1 MPLNP
6 VDTNARWKTTRAG
19 KASGLQCQENVIV
32 NLGRFILSRGVTHA
46 SERDSKAVA
55 DLLEGMPLQ
64 PVSLAGDTG
73 YSDGRLRYLLEERD
87 ITAYIPIH
95 PRQETSMVAS
105 GDFAYHGDHLVCPQ
119 GKILRRGA
127 YHKRQRSYHYAARQ
141 KDCQACPVK
150 DTCLP
155 PGQKRR
161 FFGVTI
167 YHSQYARARERNRT
181 ASARR
186 ENNRRKTIA
195 EGTFASLDRL
205 GWEKS
210 RLRGLWKVDCEGY
223 MAALAHNVLKMVRRL
238 GRGVGPLGP
247 VAPAASMAQDVRCD
261 VADTAAFF
269 TALSSY
275 SGWIIGWTAQ
285 LRPAP
290 R

>member
-6 VDTNARWKTTRAG
+6 VDTDARWRTTRAG
-19 KASGLQCQENVIV
+19 KASGLQYQENVMV
-32 NLGRFILSRGVTHA
+32 DLGGFILSRGVTHA
-46 SERDSKAVA
+46 SERESRTVA
-55 DLLEGMPLQ
+55 GLLEGLPLQ

-105 GDFAYHGDHLVCPQ
+105 GDFTYHGDHLVCSQ
-119 GKILRRGA
+119 GKTQRRGA
-127 YHKRQRSYHYAARQ
+127 YHKRKRSYQYVARQ

-167 YHSQYARARERNRT
+167 YHPQYARAQD
-181 ASARR
+181 
-186 ENNRRKTIA
+186 
-195 EGTFASLDRL
+195 GTCDMAD
-205 GWEKS
+205 EA
-210 RLRGLWKVDCEGY
+210 GL
-223 MAALAHNVLKMVRRL
+223 
-238 GRGVGPLGP
+238 
-247 VAPAASMAQDVRCD
+247 
-261 VADTAAFF
+261 F
-269 TALSSY
+269 TALSSC
-275 SGWIIGWTAQ
+275 SGRIIAWTLH
-285 LRPAP
+285 LRLNH